1 MSSNSGMDLLT
12 LMGII
17 SQMESKSHMIPET
30 KLNDPKHVVNTR
42 ERIYEHGNGNGNGN
56 TRVNKNIGTTHR
68 RYNNLMGNAK
78 TNKRI

>member
-17 SQMESKSHMIPET
+17 SQMESQVHTIPET
-30 KLNDPKHVVNTR
+30 KLNDPKYVVNT
-42 ERIYEHGNGNGNGN
+42 RIYEHGNGNGN
-56 TRVNKNIGTTHR
+56 KNIGTTRR
-68 RYNNLMGNAK
+68 RYHTLMGNAK

>member
-17 SQMESKSHMIPET
+17 SQMESQVHTIPET
-30 KLNDPKHVVNTR
+30 KLNDPKYVVNTR
-42 ERIYEHGNGNGNGN
+42 IYEHGNGNGN

-68 RYNNLMGNAK
+68 RYHTLMGNAK